1 MVCTGDHNH
10 PDRAGVVV
18 SRGNDYL
25 VQLLCGR
32 HGRALD
38 LERLIYLISAESAV
52 AIPVRSSGFLEGQH
66 GDDSGAGLSGF
77 DLHTHIADPLDK
89 TTVTCDHGAA

>member
-25 VQLLCGR
+25 AQLLCGR
-32 HGRALD
+32 HGRALELD
-38 LERLIYLISAESAV
+38 AFTGPPEHGLQ
-52 AIPVRSSGFLEGQH
+52 AILDRGYGKPVQSIDASITEDVDRSGFTRKCQSL
-66 GDDSGAGLSGF
+66 A
-77 DLHTHIADPLDK
+77 
-89 TTVTCDHGAA
+89 